1 MNTLN
6 EAKSELFGS
15 AKKGL
20 KSVKSLVA
28 GKWVDGGGIGITE
41 VKNPA
46 TGEKL
51 YAIKDV
57 SESQIKAAF
66 VAARTAQEF
75 WYYDVSQGEKE
86 KVFRRM
92 MELVEAHRGV
102 LAKLQIEEGGRLWK
116 FADAEVGG
124 ALASISHY
132 YGELSR
138 VNGNFSRAQMKDKL
152 SITIREPYG
161 VILGITPWNSSLVLP
176 SRKIFASLAGG
187 NAIILK
193 DSSQMAL
200 ALSFFVYLFQQ
211 ALNDVM
217 GRDRAAR
224 AAGILQLLHGKGGTV
239 GKFLLEKG
247 NYNKVMFTG
256 SRETGMMVAKIAGQ
270 KARPV
275 SLELEG
281 HAAIILMDDFD
292 IDRAVS
298 EAIAAGFG
306 DAGQRC
312 VALRAVYV
320 HQKVYDEFIARLTE
334 KTRALQVGDPMAKT
348 TDIGPIINSG
358 ALKEIKEAIAEARRA
373 GAKVV
378 YGGEVYSGEGGRGYY
393 FMPTI
398 LTSVSL
404 RNPIM
409 KREIFGPIVSVIS
422 FSGETREEAIMN
434 AVKMVNSSSY
444 GLSNAIMTTD
454 INLAMK
460 AMERVKTG
468 VLYIGRGTTGAEE
481 GRPFGGVKD
490 SGFGRE
496 AGGLDEVTYL
506 KQVYVDYH
514 GKPRMANMADTD
526 ATFKRMSEV
535 EKLL

>member
-1 MNTLN
+1 M
-6 EAKSELFGS
+6 
-15 AKKGL
+15 
-20 KSVKSLVA
+20 A
-28 GKWVDGGGIGITE
+28 GKWADGGGKDSTE
-41 VKNPA
+41 VRSPM
-46 TGEKL
+46 TGQKL
-51 YAIKDV
+51 YSIKDV
-57 SESQIKAAF
+57 SEAQIKAA
-66 VAARTAQEF
+66 VASARSAQEF
-75 WYYDVSQGEKE
+75 WYQDIQQGEKE

-92 MELVEAHRGV
+92 MELTETHRGT

-152 SITIREPYG
+152 SITVREPYG

-176 SRKIFASLAGG
+176 SRKMFAALAGG
-187 NAIILK
+187 SAVVVK

-211 ALNDVM
+211 ALQDVL
-217 GRDRAAR
+217 GEVRAEK
-224 AAGILQLLHGKGGTV
+224 AAAVLQLLHGKGGTV
-239 GKFLLEKG
+239 GKLLLEKG
-247 NYNKVMFTG
+247 DYDKVMFTG
-256 SRETGMMVAKIAGQ
+256 GKASGAIISKLAG
-270 KARPV
+270 ARVRPV

-312 VALRAVYV
+312 VALRTVYA
-320 HQKVYDEFIARLTE
+320 HQKIYDEFVTRLIE
-334 KTRALQVGDPMAKT
+334 KTRALRIGDPMAKT
-348 TDIGPIINSG
+348 TDMGPIVNSA
-358 ALKEIKEAIAEARRA
+358 ALKEIKEAIAEAKRA
-373 GAKVV
+373 GAKVA
-378 YGGEVYSGEGGRGYY
+378 YGGSEIDISGDLKGGH
-393 FMPTI
+393 FMEPTI
-398 LTSVSL
+398 LTSVSS

-409 KREIFGPIVSVIS
+409 KREIFGPIISVIS
-422 FSGETREEAIMN
+422 FSGETREEAIFN

-444 GLSNAIMTTD
+444 GLSNAIMPTD

-481 GRPFGGVKD
+481 GKPFGGVKD

-514 GKPRMANMADTD
+514 GKPRMANMADAD
-526 ATFKRMSEV
+526 IIMKRVEEV
-535 EKLL
+535 DRLL

>member
-1 MNTLN
+1 
-6 EAKSELFGS
+6 
-15 AKKGL
+15 
-20 KSVKSLVA
+20 
-28 GKWVDGGGIGITE
+28 
-41 VKNPA
+41 
-46 TGEKL
+46 
-51 YAIKDV
+51 
-57 SESQIKAAF
+57 
-66 VAARTAQEF
+66 
-75 WYYDVSQGEKE
+75 
-86 KVFRRM
+86 M
-92 MELVEAHRGV
+92 MESVEQNRGV
-102 LAKLQIEEGGRLWK
+102 LARLQIEEGGRLWK

-138 VNGNFSRAQMKDKL
+138 ADGAFARSQMKDKL

-176 SRKIFASLAGG
+176 SRKIFAALAGG
-187 NAIILK
+187 NAIVLK

-200 ALSFFVYLFQQ
+200 ALSFFVYLFQRAIQ
-211 ALNDVM
+211 DVM
-217 GRDRAAR
+217 GEDRASK

-239 GKFLLEKG
+239 GKTLVEKG
-247 NYNKVMFTG
+247 DYEKVMFTG
-256 SRETGMMVAKIAGQ
+256 SHATGRFVAKVAGQ

-292 IDRAVS
+292 IDRAVT

-312 VALRAVYV
+312 VALRAVYA
-320 HQKVYDEFIARLTE
+320 HQKVYDEFVARLVE
-334 KTRALQVGDPMAKT
+334 KTRALKVGDPAAKN
-348 TDIGPIINSG
+348 TDMGPIVSSA
-358 ALKEIKEAIAEARRA
+358 ALKEIKEAITEAKRA
-373 GAKVV
+373 GAKVA
-378 YGGEVYSGEGGRGYY
+378 YGGNALTGGY
-393 FMPTI
+393 FMEPTI
-398 LTSVSL
+398 LTSVSM

-409 KREIFGPIVSVIS
+409 KREIFGPIISVIA
-422 FSGETREEAIMN
+422 FSGETREEAIFN
-434 AVKMVNSSSY
+434 AVKMVNSSNY
-444 GLSNAIMTTD
+444 GLSNAIMTID

-460 AMERVKTG
+460 AMERIKTG

-496 AGGLDEVTYL
+496 AGGLDEVTYK

-514 GKPRMANMADTD
+514 GKPRMANIADGE
-526 ATFKRMSEV
+526 AAFKRISDAE
-535 EKLL
+535 EEFNKFKI